1 MSDPLL
7 SAPYGNAHTA
17 YRRGCFAQVFVTH
30 ANSGATVAIDTARSA
45 SGITLTSQAGGLYTF
60 QVPTGTGRAI
70 FIPTI
75 ASNTSGAL
83 ATDGATVAS
92 YTASTGVL
100 TVRSRAA
107 SNGATAAV
115 ADGDELQLLCLFEGG

>member
-30 ANSGATVAIDTARSA
+30 ASGVASIDTARSA
-45 SGITLTSQAGGLYTF
+45 SGITLTSQSGGLYTF

-107 SNGATAAV
+107 SNGATAVV